1 MSILPC
7 LPYSLQAAFPYN
19 TTAVRIAVFRSCL
32 PKETMAKSTH
42 ANENIT
48 TQLKSS
54 LNEVKKG
61 SFIVSQ

>member
-7 LPYSLQAAFPYN
+7 LLYSLQAAFPYN
-19 TTAVRIAVFRSCL
+19 TTAVRIAIFRCL

-48 TQLKSS
+48 TQLKGS
-54 LNEVKKG
+54 LNEVEKG
-61 SFIVSQ
+61 SFVVSQ